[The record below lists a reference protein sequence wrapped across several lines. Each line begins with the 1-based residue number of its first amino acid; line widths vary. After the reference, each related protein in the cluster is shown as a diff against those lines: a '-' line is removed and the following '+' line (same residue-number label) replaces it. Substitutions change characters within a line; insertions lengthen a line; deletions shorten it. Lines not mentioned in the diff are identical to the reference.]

1 VNDRPIKVMLFD
13 DHALVRQGIIALL
26 RMHPEIE
33 VIGEAGDG
41 DSALAVYRRGP
52 PDVALV
58 DLRMPGRGGV
68 EVIRALR
75 SEFPGSR
82 FLVLTTYSGEADV
95 SRALA
100 AGARGYV
107 LKDASRTTLIDA
119 IKHVHGGGRY
129 IPADIADRILPSPG
143 DAELSDRELD
153 VLRLVAR
160 GMRNKDIADRLGI
173 TERTVK
179 FHMNA
184 VLAKLG
190 AADRTQALVEALR
203 RGLVHIE

>member
-1 VNDRPIKVMLFD
+1 MTDRPIKVMLFD

-26 RMHPEIE
+26 RMHPEME
-33 VIGEAGDG
+33 VVGEAGDG
-41 DSALAVYRRGP
+41 DSALAVYRRAP

-68 EVIRALR
+68 EIIRALR
-75 SEFPGSR
+75 REFPAGR

-119 IKHVHGGGRY
+119 IKEVHAGRRY

-143 DAELSDRELD
+143 DAELSERELD

-160 GMRNKDIADRLGI
+160 GMRNKDIADQLGI

-190 AADRTQALVEALR
+190 AGDRTQALVEALR
-203 RGLVHIE
+203 RGLVQID